1 MLAFTLRTTSYLR
14 QRASATMCH
23 MKILSRISVCVFL
36 GAILFATCASAQ
48 TGSVQFTAR
57 ITPSGGIDEPV
68 RSFPFYL
75 LRKSYAEIQ
84 KEAAQMSPGANMNA
98 FIDSLDVSKE
108 MKAWMKTNQWV
119 NLSGEN
125 FVKKLKPEDVMNVPE
140 FFHAYVERMV
150 GDSTVMFPTPKYKLE
165 DKTKNPEKYAKLR
178 KEYLDSVR
186 VFLAQNPTSTD
197 GIDLSLEEV
206 NPGHKWDMLK
216 AQGQTDT
223 SRETRQ
229 LAQAKYLVARA
240 DTDLQGQGYI
250 RGLQPGTYWL
260 STLDVDATA
269 GDARE
274 RWDVAVTVRVAGPT
288 YVTLSNV
295 NAAPAEHASIR

>member
-1 MLAFTLRTTSYLR
+1 
-14 QRASATMCH
+14 
-23 MKILSRISVCVFL
+23 MKILSRISVCLFL
-36 GAILFATCASAQ
+36 GAILFATRAAAQ
-48 TGSVQFTAR
+48 NGSLQFLAR

-75 LRKSYAEIQ
+75 LSKSYADIQ
-84 KEAAQMSPGANMNA
+84 KEAAVMSPGANMNA

-108 MKAWMKTNQWV
+108 LKAWMKTNQWV
-119 NLSGEN
+119 NLSREE
-125 FVKKLKPEDVMNVPE
+125 FVKKLKPDDVMNVPE
-140 FFHAYVERMV
+140 FFHAYVERMI
-150 GDSTVMFPTPKYKLE
+150 GDSTVVFPTPKYKFE

-186 VFLAQNPTSTD
+186 AFLVQNPTSTD
-197 GIDLSLEEV
+197 GIDLSLEDV

-216 AQGQTDT
+216 AQGQKDT

-229 LAQAKYLVARA
+229 LAQAKYLIARA

-250 RGLQPGTYWL
+250 RGLRPGTYWL
-260 STLDVDATA
+260 STLDIDATA

-274 RWDVAVTVRVAGPT
+274 RWDVAVTVRPGSPT
-288 YVTLSNV
+288 FLTLSNI
-295 NAAPAEHASIR
+295 NAAPAQHASIR